1 MDNYEVALSK
11 IKYQLLCGN
20 EPSMSDWID
29 LLVFLEGGT
38 DGETINNIYDFI
50 VDNFSFEISENAEGY
65 LYYGKLNDT
74 VPIWKTVDE
83 VVKNNS
89 SYGYISSSQ
98 AGKIIN
104 NEIFQDAVLDVLKD
118 NSLAGNDDF
127 LFNGHYASGEIYF
140 SDGTKVQ
147 ALNDFFSENY
157 VKNLKCPNVNTM
169 LSGDYTRNCFVRT
182 EFKALLENDAVK
194 TINGIDKNVFKEL
207 YKLAPEDEIMP
218 YLCDAIKASEVSSL
232 KDIYYII
239 ENIDGKD
246 VVKIVSKDS
255 SGATSLIDTLI
266 SGEKI
271 TSASTH
277 SIDDI
282 LLKYD
287 TALSQESRTILRN
300 LSRESNTA
308 LYDIL
313 IKDSDDILSM
323 AGKESMQIGRF
334 TLTKG
339 QPVIE
344 TLPNGGK
351 VYAQLSD
358 ITSAEDAVANGY
370 KALDGTDGKLFGMS
384 KNGVLKV
391 LNIAV
396 GTFVVIDAAKTFYD
410 AGVELQNGNYKEA
423 GKILISYG
431 TTMLSA
437 LGWSALMTESS
448 IAAGVLFATAISN
461 PVLLFAGIAGGIV
474 GTVLGKLIGEDLG
487 ELVYNLVEHLGDG
500 LQELYDEAR
509 AIWRYIADPLVIDL
523 DGDGFEMLSVED
535 GVHFDEDNKGLAEKT
550 EWAGAKEG
558 LLALDINGD
567 GKINDGS
574 ELFGTSTHL
583 PDGTIAQSG
592 FEALAQYDRN
602 GDGVIDAQD
611 EIFASLRVWQ
621 DKNSNGVTDE
631 GELYTLADLGI
642 TGISLDATEENG
654 RRVSQVSFQSGASVK
669 MGEFDFAAK
678 HYDAKEKHNI
688 EISPEI
694 AGLPNIQPM
703 GNVESLH
710 TMMQLDETGV
720 LKAYVEQ
727 FIASQSRGERE
738 KILTKIIYFITGAE
752 NVAAGSRGTEF
763 DAQKLAVI
771 EAFMGQPFEG
781 TAGANPVNTAAEILE
796 DMYIDIYN
804 AYYSLLSEQ
813 THMKD
818 FMSMTFW
825 TEDETGKKYLN
836 TDIFNEFVS
845 FCMENGC
852 DMTDVVADMA
862 RYISSVNMENE
873 DNFRDFLAGYA
884 DRMDYVHAV
893 AGVCSKHVY
902 YFQEQDADYRAG
914 KNVDIIFGGKN
925 NDRIDGGN
933 GGDFIYGGDGDDAI
947 NGESGDDVLTGGKGN
962 DILVGAGGNDTYLFN
977 IGDGEDLVW
986 DYEEGDIKDT
996 EDRIIFGE
1004 GITPDSITLERD
1016 EDDLIINYGEGDR
1029 IRIKNIHKYD
1039 TNFIEYIEFA
1049 DGTVWEE
1056 ADIAKHSRVR
1066 TGSARNDFMRGYEK
1080 KLGYDPDE
1088 IFYAG
1093 AGNDD
1098 IRAGAGNDIIYGEDG
1113 DDAINGE
1120 SGDDILIG
1128 GKGNDVLVG
1137 ASGNDTYIFNK
1148 GDGEDLAWDYEEGDI
1163 KDTEDRIIFGE
1174 GITPD
1179 DITLERDE
1187 DDLIINYGEGD
1198 RIRIKNIHKYD
1209 TNFVEY
1215 IEFADGTVWGEADI
1229 AKHSRVRNGS
1239 ARNDFMYGYGK
1250 KLGYDPDE
1258 IFYAGA
1264 GNDCINAGDGNDTI
1278 YGEDGD
1284 DVIYGESG
1292 DDILIGGKGN
1302 DFLVGGNGN
1311 DTYIFNKGDGEDL
1324 VWDYEEGDIKDT
1336 EDRIIFGEGIMPD
1349 DITLER
1355 NDYDLVMNYGEGD
1368 SIRIR
1373 NVYKYDTNLV
1383 EYVEF
1388 ADGTTCTVDYD
1399 NAVMN
1404 IISEKNDTQD
1414 EPCSRTECCMSD
1426 AELDNMVNILVQDM
1440 SEGGADTV
1448 YDMESVETVNNV
1460 DNVQLW
1466 VQ

>member
-1 MDNYEVALSK
+1 MDNYEMALSK
-11 IKYQLLCGN
+11 IKYQLSCGN

-29 LLVFLEGGT
+29 ILMPLEGKT

-50 VDNFSFEISENAEGY
+50 MENFSFEISENAEGY
-65 LYYGKLNDT
+65 LYYGKLNDN
-74 VPIWKTVDE
+74 VRIWKAVGG
-83 VVKNNS
+83 VVENNS
-89 SYGYISSSQ
+89 SYEYISSTW
-98 AGKIIN
+98 AG
-104 NEIFQDAVLDVLKD
+104 EIFNDEKFQDAVFKLLKD
-118 NSLAGNDDF
+118 DLLAENEDI
-127 LFNGHYASGEIYF
+127 LFNGHYASGEICF

-147 ALNDFFSENY
+147 AFNDFFSENY
-157 VKNLKCPNVNTM
+157 VKNLKCSNVNTM

-182 EFKALLENDAVK
+182 EFKALMENDAVK

-218 YLCDAIKASEVSSL
+218 YLCDAIKASQVSSL

-239 ENIDGKD
+239 ENVDGQD
-246 VVKIVSKDS
+246 IIKIVNKDS
-255 SGATSLIDTLI
+255 SGATSLINTLI

-287 TALSQESRTILRN
+287 TVLSQESKTILRN
-300 LSRESNTA
+300 LSKESNAA

-313 IKDSDDILSM
+313 ITDSDDILSM

-370 KALDGTDGKLFGMS
+370 KLLDGTDGKLFGMS

-396 GTFVVIDAAKTFYD
+396 GTLVVIDAAKTFFD
-410 AGVELQNGNYKEA
+410 AGVELENGNYKEA

-437 LGWSALMTESS
+437 LGWSTLLTESS
-448 IAAGVLFATAISN
+448 IVTGVLFATAISN

-487 ELVYNLVEHLGDG
+487 ELVYDLVEHLGDN

-523 DGDGFEMLSVED
+523 DGDGFKMLSVED

-550 EWAGAKEG
+550 EWAGPKEG
-558 LLALDINGD
+558 LLAIDLNGD
-567 GKINDGS
+567 GIISDGS
-574 ELFGTSTHL
+574 ELFGTSTRL
-583 PDGTIAQSG
+583 PDGTIAQNG
-592 FEALAQYDRN
+592 FEALAQYDKN
-602 GDGVIDAQD
+602 GDGVIDAND
-611 EIFASLRVWQ
+611 EIFANLRVWQ

-631 GELYTLADLGI
+631 GELRTLADLGI
-642 TGISLDATEENG
+642 TGISLDATEEDG
-654 RRVSQVSFQSGASVK
+654 RRVSQVSFQNGTSVK

-710 TMMQLDETGV
+710 TMMQMDETGV
-720 LKAYVEQ
+720 LKGYVEQ
-727 FIASQSRGERE
+727 FIASTSRGERE

-752 NVAAGSRGTEF
+752 NVMAGSRGTEF

-771 EAFMGQPFEG
+771 EAFMGEPFVG
-781 TAGANPVNTAAEILE
+781 TAGTNPVNTAAEILE

-804 AYYSLLSEQ
+804 AYYSMLSEQ
-813 THMKD
+813 AHMKD
-818 FMSMTFW
+818 FMSMTVW
-825 TEDETGKKYLN
+825 TKDESGRKYLN

-845 FCMENGC
+845 FCMEKGC

-884 DRMDYVHAV
+884 DRMDYVHVV

-902 YFQEQDADYRAG
+902 YFQEHDTGYRAG

-925 NDRIDGGN
+925 NDSINGGD
-933 GGDFIYGGDGDDAI
+933 GGDFIYSEDGDDVVY
-947 NGESGDDVLTGGKGN
+947 GDSGDDVFIGGKGN
-962 DILVGAGGNDTYLFN
+962 DFLVGENGNDTYIFN
-977 IGDGEDLVW
+977 TGDGEDLVW
-986 DYEEGDIKDT
+986 DYEEGEIKDT

-1016 EDDLIINYGEGDR
+1016 EGDLVINYGEGDSIR
-1029 IRIKNIHKYD
+1029 IRN
-1039 TNFIEYIEFA
+1039 
-1049 DGTVWEE
+1049 
-1056 ADIAKHSRVR
+1056 
-1066 TGSARNDFMRGYEK
+1066 M
-1080 KLGYDPDE
+1080 
-1088 IFYAG
+1088 
-1093 AGNDD
+1093 
-1098 IRAGAGNDIIYGEDG
+1098 
-1113 DDAINGE
+1113 
-1120 SGDDILIG
+1120 
-1128 GKGNDVLVG
+1128 
-1137 ASGNDTYIFNK
+1137 
-1148 GDGEDLAWDYEEGDI
+1148 
-1163 KDTEDRIIFGE
+1163 
-1174 GITPD
+1174 
-1179 DITLERDE
+1179 
-1187 DDLIINYGEGD
+1187 
-1198 RIRIKNIHKYD
+1198 HKYD

-1215 IEFADGTVWGEADI
+1215 IEFADGTVWDEADI
-1229 AKHSRVRNGS
+1229 AEHSRVRNGS
-1239 ARNDFMYGYGK
+1239 DKNDTMSGYGK
-1250 KLGYDPDE
+1250 KQGYDANE
-1258 IFYAGA
+1258 IFYAGKGDDYIRA
-1264 GNDCINAGDGNDTI
+1264 GEGNDII
-1278 YGEDGD
+1278 FGEDGD

-1292 DDILIGGKGN
+1292 DDVLIGGKGN
-1302 DFLVGGNGN
+1302 DFLVGANGN
-1311 DTYIFNKGDGEDL
+1311 DTYIFNTGDGEDL
-1324 VWDYEEGDIKDT
+1324 VWDYEEGETKDT
-1336 EDRIIFGEGIMPD
+1336 EDRIIFGEGITPD
-1349 DITLER
+1349 SITLER
-1355 NDYDLVMNYGEGD
+1355 AEYDLVMKYGEGD

-1383 EYVEF
+1383 EYIEF
-1388 ADGTTCTVDYD
+1388 ADGTTYTVDYN

-1414 EPCSRTECCMSD
+1414 EPCGQTECCMSD

-1440 SEGGADTV
+1440 SEGGTDTV
-1448 YDMESVETVNNV
+1448 YDMESMGTVNNT